1 MWVPEKK
8 GGKALGDGTMGLDDA
23 LTYATV
29 AKVEYQGRKATIKI
43 NRKTC
48 VAANMC
54 VISCPADIF
63 RCIPKSH
70 LVKENL
76 HKCLLHA
83 CMKCRD
89 NCPTDSVLIRFEE
102 SF

>member
-1 MWVPEKK
+1 
-8 GGKALGDGTMGLDDA
+8 MGLGDA
-23 LTYATV
+23 LTYVTEGEV
-29 AKVEYQGRKATIKI
+29 QYQGKRATIKI
-43 NRKTC
+43 NHETC
-48 VAANMC
+48 VGVGMC
-54 VISCPADIF
+54 VVCCPVDIF
-63 RCIPKSH
+63 ESSSRSY

-89 NCPTDSVLIRFEE
+89 NCPTGSVLIRFEE

>member
-1 MWVPEKK
+1 MRRKSEKPHEI
-8 GGKALGDGTMGLDDA
+8 ALDDT
-23 LTYATV
+23 LTHVTEGE
-29 AKVEYQGRKATIKI
+29 VEYQGRKATIKI
-43 NRKTC
+43 NQETC
-48 VAANMC
+48 AGVGLC
-54 VISCPADIF
+54 VIGCPVDIF
-63 RCIPKSH
+63 RSATKPY

-102 SF
+102 

>member
-1 MWVPEKK
+1 
-8 GGKALGDGTMGLDDA
+8 MGLHDA
-23 LTYATV
+23 LTYLTEGE
-29 AKVEYQGRKATIKI
+29 VEYEGRKATIKI
-43 NRKTC
+43 NDETC
-48 VAANMC
+48 VGASVC
-54 VISCPADIF
+54 VISCPVGIF
-63 RCIPKSH
+63 RSGGKSR

-89 NCPTDSVLIRFEE
+89 NCPTGSVLIRFEE

>member
-1 MWVPEKK
+1 MRRKGEKSQEMR
-8 GGKALGDGTMGLDDA
+8 LGDA
-23 LTYATV
+23 LTYVTEGEI
-29 AKVEYQGRKATIKI
+29 EYQSRKATIKI
-43 NRKTC
+43 NQETC
-48 VAANMC
+48 VGAGMC

-63 RCIPKSH
+63 ESTPKSH

-89 NCPTDSVLIRFEE
+89 NCPTGSVLITFEE
-102 SF
+102 SL

>member
-1 MWVPEKK
+1 
-8 GGKALGDGTMGLDDA
+8 MGLGDA
-23 LTYATV
+23 LTHV
-29 AKVEYQGRKATIKI
+29 IEGEVEYQGRKATIKI
-43 NRKTC
+43 NQGTC
-48 VAANMC
+48 VGAGMC
-54 VISCPADIF
+54 VISCPMGIF
-63 RCIPKSH
+63 KSSSQSY
-70 LVKENL
+70 LMKENL

>member
-1 MWVPEKK
+1 MR
-8 GGKALGDGTMGLDDA
+8 LGDA
-23 LTYATV
+23 LIYVTEGE
-29 AKVEYQGRKATIKI
+29 VEYEGRKATIKI
-43 NRKTC
+43 NDETC
-48 VAANMC
+48 VGASVC
-54 VISCPADIF
+54 VISCRGGTF
-63 RCIPKSH
+63 RSGGKSR

-102 SF
+102 PF

>member
-1 MWVPEKK
+1 MRRKTRKPRE
-8 GGKALGDGTMGLDDA
+8 DGTMGPPDTVTDA
-23 LTYATV
+23 TEG
-29 AKVEYQGRKATIKI
+29 KVEYQGRKATIKI
-43 NRKTC
+43 NQKTC
-48 VAANMC
+48 VGANMC

-63 RCIPKSH
+63 GSSPKSH

-76 HKCLLHA
+76 YKCLLHA

-102 SF
+102 SY